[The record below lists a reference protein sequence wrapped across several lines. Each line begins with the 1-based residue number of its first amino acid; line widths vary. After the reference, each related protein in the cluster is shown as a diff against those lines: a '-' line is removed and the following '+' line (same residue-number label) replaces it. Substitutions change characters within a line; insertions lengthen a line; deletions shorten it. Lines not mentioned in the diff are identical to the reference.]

1 MTSRSLEVR
10 LVFGMRRSPR
20 KLGLLV
26 LKTTSLMNNI
36 YLGGITMG
44 ITGIKWSKVNREKHI
59 TRYDYILLLVGI
71 LLCLYIVFVT
81 HG

>member
-1 MTSRSLEVR
+1 
-10 LVFGMRRSPR
+10 
-20 KLGLLV
+20 
-26 LKTTSLMNNI
+26 
-36 YLGGITMG
+36 MG